1 MNEPAARGARH
12 GVGCVA
18 CVCQARCSRGK
29 GRDSRM
35 AKAVG
40 IDFGT
45 TNSVI
50 AVFDGGEPCII
61 PNARGDRVTPSAVSF
76 TRDGEILVGAPARN
90 QCIINH
96 ERTSTS
102 IKRKFGSDYLLH
114 IDGREYTPEDIA
126 AIIIRQLKHDAQAFL
141 DQPVTSA
148 VITVPAYFNDMQR
161 KCVKAAGEAA
171 GLEVLRIIN
180 EPTAAALAYGL
191 PRSADGR
198 ILIFDLGGG
207 TFDVSLLDV
216 TGTVYEVVAT
226 RGNNRL
232 GGDDFDAR
240 LADHIMDEFQHAHGI
255 DLRQDRMALQKVREV
270 AEAVKKELSA
280 ASVTNI
286 NVPFI
291 SADKDGP
298 RHLEMDVT
306 REQFEDLIY
315 DFVEDI
321 ADIVRA
327 CLADASAAPEHID
340 AVVLVGGSTRI
351 PLVQRTLAQ
360 IFGADKILKC
370 VNPDESVAAGAAI
383 QAGIMTGGAHGLV
396 LVDVAPLSLGIE
408 TENDVFVPI
417 IERNSC
423 IPTRMSRIFTTVA
436 DNQSSVEVHM
446 LQGERARASANFSLG
461 RFQLDG
467 IKPGPRGAPRIE
479 VLFDIDADGIVH
491 VSARDSDTGACREVQ
506 AACTKKMSGK
516 AVDAMLEQAAAH
528 RAEDELFIGR
538 NTLLR
543 HARRL
548 RDRVHGAIAQGRAE
562 HVNDPDFVELVNF
575 IDQTLRH
582 GDAAQIRHAIE
593 IMNEYLGEAV
603 GV

>member
-1 MNEPAARGARH
+1 M
-12 GVGCVA
+12 
-18 CVCQARCSRGK
+18 
-29 GRDSRM
+29 GR
-35 AKAVG
+35 AVG

-50 AVFDGGEPCII
+50 AVFEGGEPCVI
-61 PNARGDRVTPSAVSF
+61 PNARGDRITPSAVSF
-76 TRDGEILVGAPARN
+76 TRDGEILIGAPARN

-102 IKRKFGSDYLLH
+102 IKRKFGADYILQV
-114 IDGREYTPEDIA
+114 DDKEYTPEDIA
-126 AIIIRQLKHDAQAFL
+126 ALIIRQLKHDAQAFL
-141 DQPVTSA
+141 DEPVTDA

-161 KCVKAAGEAA
+161 KCVKTAGESA
-171 GLEVLRIIN
+171 GLNVLRIIN

-191 PRSADGR
+191 PRNKQGQ

-216 TGTVYEVVAT
+216 SGKVYEVSAT
-226 RGNNRL
+226 RGNNKL

-240 LADHIMDEFQHAHGI
+240 LADYIMDDFQDRHGI
-255 DLRQDRMALQKVREV
+255 DLRRDRMALQKVRAV
-270 AEAVKKELSA
+270 SEAVKKELSA
-280 ASVTNI
+280 AAVTNI

-298 RHLEMDVT
+298 RHLELDIT

-315 DFVEDI
+315 DYIEEI
-321 ADIVRA
+321 ADIVNA
-327 CLADASAAPEHID
+327 CLDDAAVEPGDID

-351 PLVQRTLAQ
+351 PLVQQTLAH
-360 IFGADKILKC
+360 IFGADKILKT

-383 QAGIMTGGAHGLV
+383 QAGIMSGGVPGLV

-408 TENDVFVPI
+408 TENNVFVPI

-423 IPTRMSRIFTTVA
+423 IPTRMSRTFTTVA
-436 DNQSSVEVHM
+436 DNQSSVEVHV
-446 LQGERARASANFSLG
+446 LQGERAQANSNFSLG
-461 RFQLDG
+461 KFQLQG

-491 VSARDSDTGACREVQ
+491 VSARDSETGASREVQ
-506 AACTKKMSGK
+506 VTCTKKVPDK
-516 AVDAMLEQAAAH
+516 DVETMLEQAASY
-528 RAEDELFIGR
+528 RREDELFIGR

-548 RDRVHGAIAQGRAE
+548 RDRVQQAIAAGRAQD
-562 HVNDPDFVELVNF
+562 VNDPEFVELVNF
-575 IDQTLRH
+575 IDDTLH
-582 GDAAQIRHAIE
+582 NGDTAQIRHAIE
-593 IMNEYLGEAV
+593 IMNDYLTAEPA